1 MRATLICSQT
11 LLVAFALFTP
21 VIARADPP
29 STGDLA
35 SQVEAYMTARV
46 RRDRFSGSVLIAR
59 AGKVLFCRG
68 YGLANR
74 EHEVPCTPQTK
85 YRLGSITKQFT
96 AMAILILQEQGKL
109 SISDPVKK
117 HVPQAPQ
124 SWDGITIHQL
134 LTHTS
139 GIPNYTS
146 FPDFLK
152 TLPDRVTLTELIG
165 KFKDKPLEFPPGAKF
180 KYSNSGYIV
189 LGQIIETAAAMPY
202 ATFLKRA
209 IFDPL
214 QMRDTGYDNAIPILV
229 HRAAGYTRRLGLVL
243 TNADYIDMSIP
254 HAAGA
259 LYSTVEDLL
268 KWDQALDAGKLVSR
282 KSLEAMFT
290 PFQGHY
296 GYGWLIERK
305 FHQPR
310 QLHGGGI
317 MGFVTMIQR
326 YPAEKLLV
334 VVLSNLEGS
343 PVGPIGDDLA
353 AIALGEPYVVPRE
366 PKAVAVAPK
375 LYDAYTGRY
384 EADLPDGQGKREYTI
399 TRQRD
404 RLLLEP
410 KNQTKLEAVPETDS
424 RFYIKGWDAI
434 VEFVRGPG
442 GAATEMIVLQNNVK
456 VRAKRIEAKPQA
468 APAQPATPK
477 AVADP
482 AATRR

>member
-1 MRATLICSQT
+1 MRATLICSHS
-11 LLVAFALFTP
+11 LLVAFTLFTP
-21 VIARADPP
+21 SIALAGPP

-35 SQVEAYMTARV
+35 SQVEEYMTARV

-59 AGKVLFCRG
+59 AGKALFCRG

-74 EHEVPCTPQTK
+74 EHEVPSTPQTK

-109 SISDPVKK
+109 SVSDPVKK

-124 SWDGITIHQL
+124 SWDRITIHHL

-152 TLPDRVTLTELIG
+152 TLPDRVTLKELIG
-165 KFKDKPLEFPPGAKF
+165 KFKDTPLEFQPSEKF

-209 IFDPL
+209 ILDPL
-214 QMRDTGYDNAIPILV
+214 QMRDTGYDNAIPILM

-243 TNADYIDMSIP
+243 TNADHIDMSIP

-259 LYSTVEDLL
+259 LYSTVEDLH
-268 KWDQALDAGKLVSR
+268 KWDQALDAGKLVTR
-282 KSLEAMFT
+282 KSLDAMFT
-290 PFQGHY
+290 PFKGHY

-305 FHQPR
+305 FNQPR

-366 PKAVAVAPK
+366 PKAVAVAPM
-375 LYDAYTGRY
+375 LYESYTGRY

-399 TRQRD
+399 TRERD

-410 KNQTKLEAVPETDS
+410 KNQTRLEAVPETES

-434 VEFVRGPG
+434 VEFVKGPG
-442 GAATEMIVLQNNVK
+442 GAATEMIVLHNNVK
-456 VRAKRIEAKPQA
+456 VRAKRSEAKPQV
-468 APAQPATPK
+468 APAEPAKPK

-482 AATRR
+482 AATRW